1 MEWAGRRIGA
11 TTMAPSDFKT
21 RREIADLY
29 GHIIPYSTLKKLSM
43 KGAAGGPPVI
53 RIGDRVHYHVPSFEA
68 WLLQHQQGELPQATM
83 PAARRKRG
91 RPTKAEVVQRRSNDG
106 ERSADPSSP
115 R

>member
-1 MEWAGRRIGA
+1 
-11 TTMAPSDFKT
+11 MAPSDFKT

-43 KGAAGGPPVI
+43 KDATGGPPVI

-68 WLLQHQQGELPQATM
+68 WLLQHQQGEYKRPPAPALPQ
-83 PAARRKRG
+83 KRG
-91 RPTKAEVVQRRSNDG
+91 RPTKAEVIRRRASEADG
-106 ERSADPSSP
+106 QAVPTSP